1 MITEPDKKLSD
12 IFVKCPFLHS
22 IQQPPAS
29 QKASYIVLIELINFV
44 FSFETKS
51 YKSML
56 IYVKT

>member
-29 QKASYIVLIELINFV
+29 QKASYIVLIELILFLVSKQNH
-44 FSFETKS
+44 TNQC
-51 YKSML
+51 
-56 IYVKT
+56 